1 MGLFKR
7 KKSEEIKIETCV
19 VHENMW
25 NIFNKIPWRVEERK
39 LVWIALNNWE
49 EEYLQY
55 AWLKDDGAEIED
67 GVRKLLI
74 EPDGFTYKD
83 VRIYKCEKIVVTSAR
98 LCSKFGCKGPM
109 LRLWPDSAVKR
120 LWRLYEKYKAKKITV

>member
-7 KKSEEIKIETCV
+7 KKSEEIEIETCV

-25 NIFNKIPWRVEERK
+25 NVFNKIPWRVFEERK
-39 LVWIALNNWE
+39 LVWIALNSWE

-74 EPDGFTYKD
+74 EPDGFTYED
-83 VRIYKCEKIVVTSAR
+83 YRIYKCKEIVVTLAR
-98 LCSKFGCKGPM
+98 LCSEFGCKGPM
-109 LRLWPDSAVKR
+109 LMLTPYSAVKR
-120 LWRLYEKYKAKKITV
+120 LWRLYEKYKKITV